1 MTFPY
6 KISLTKI
13 QIGSDARH
21 HFVHDACRIELSC
34 SDGAHR
40 WLIDGLSLLNRVD
53 EVIESNGV
61 RVALHARCSRRQPI
75 HDDARLAMP
84 DERRAGP
91 HPHSRDRGG
100 WSVTTALVYQMELL
114 GSIK

>member
-13 QIGSDARH
+13 QIASDARH

-53 EVIESNGV
+53 EVIESNGGLV
-61 RVALHARCSRRQPI
+61 KAVELSVILP
-75 HDDARLAMP
+75 LA
-84 DERRAGP
+84 A
-91 HPHSRDRGG
+91 
-100 WSVTTALVYQMELL
+100 
-114 GSIK
+114 